1 MSEDKNLTKIPH
13 SDGHYDHWSELMEN
27 LLIAKD
33 LWSVVELGFSEQEE
47 GTMLTEA
54 QKGHLDDVRLK
65 DHQVKHYNIQEI
77 DRTVFEQILD
87 RPTAK
92 IVWDLMKQKFGGNQ
106 KVKISLF
113 NALRK

>member
-27 LLIAKD
+27 SLIAKD

-54 QKGHLDDVRLK
+54 QKGHLDDARFK
-65 DHQVKHYNIQEI
+65 YHQVKHYLFQEI
-77 DRTVFEQILD
+77 DLTVFEQILD
-87 RPTAK
+87 RRTAK

-106 KVKISLF
+106 KVKKSLF